1 MLPEELKAKA
11 QRFIE
16 EVWNNHDLSVIE
28 EFIAPEYTIIGL
40 QPPVEGPDGYRQF
53 AEAVLLSF
61 PDIHFTVEEFI
72 TAGDKTI
79 MRWAWQGTHRGTWL
93 GVPPTG
99 KVING
104 TGVSLSR
111 VNEQGKALEER
122 MMGDN
127 LAVLVQM
134 GAFTLPA
141 PAPA

>member
-1 MLPEELKAKA
+1 
-11 QRFIE
+11 
-16 EVWNNHDLSVIE
+16 
-28 EFIAPEYTIIGL
+28 
-40 QPPVEGPDGYRQF
+40 
-53 AEAVLLSF
+53 
-61 PDIHFTVEEFI
+61 
-72 TAGDKTI
+72 